1 MYINLQLFLF
11 LMIKSSNCI
20 VLSIV
25 LYMYTVSIILLINF
39 IVLLIDSSNFQSLID
54 NLDNLN
60 NNEIQKLVDILLDKQ
75 KTADQWKTV
84 SFFVMKILFGL

>member
-1 MYINLQLFLF
+1 
-11 LMIKSSNCI
+11 
-20 VLSIV
+20 
-25 LYMYTVSIILLINF
+25 MYTVSIILLINF

-60 NNEIQKLVDILLDKQ
+60 SNEIQKLVDILLDKQ

>member
-1 MYINLQLFLF
+1 
-11 LMIKSSNCI
+11 
-20 VLSIV
+20 
-25 LYMYTVSIILLINF
+25 MYTVSIILLINF

-60 NNEIQKLVDILLDKQ
+60 SNEIQKLVDILLDKQ

-84 SFFVMKILFGL
+84 SFFVMNLVCVVQQVIS